1 MIGNF
6 NMEAQNILLNAK
18 KEMNELGHP
27 YIGTEHLLLSILKS
41 DSDISNRLNSYNL
54 NYNNFKEELCKIVG
68 TTDKKSEYFLYTPLL
83 RKVIENAIIDSKE
96 NNDGEVTSEH
106 LFFAMLEEGEG
117 IAIRILIGMGID
129 IESMYDDFSSSLIKK
144 TKKGKKKKLMI
155 YDLGFDMTS
164 NAKEGLVDPVIGRDK
179 EVKRVMEILCRRT
192 KNNPILIGEAGVGKT
207 AIVEELSRLIAN
219 DEVPNNL
226 IGKKVIS
233 LDMATMV
240 AGTKYRGE
248 FEERMKKVIKE
259 LEDNDD
265 IILFID
271 EIHTLVGAGG
281 AEGAIDASNILKPAL
296 ARGKIRCIG
305 ATTIEEYK
313 KFIEKDSALE
323 RRFQKI
329 YIKEPSIEE
338 TINIL
343 NNLKPIY
350 EVISLDMA
358 TMVAGTKY
366 RGEFEERMKK
376 VIKEL
381 EDNDDIILFI
391 DEIHTLVGA
400 GGAEGAIDASNILKP
415 ALARGKI
422 RCIGATTIEEYK
434 KFIEKDSALERR
446 FQKIYIKEPSIEETI
461 NILNN
466 LKPIYEKYHNVI
478 VPDSIINSIV
488 SLSEKY
494 IFDRNRPDKEID
506 ILDEVCSMVSMKDNQ
521 DIINKKN
528 IKKKIEIL
536 EEEKNSY
543 IIDNNIDK
551 AYDIRKKETEL
562 LSILNELE
570 LSSVKDKNEITI
582 EDVAFVINSRTNTPI
597 YEVMEDSSRSIN
609 NIKNNLKRKIIGQDK
624 AIDSLI
630 EMTKRIKFGYNDR
643 VYSSLFVGPTGVGKS
658 ALAKWYANNIVGESN
673 FIRLD
678 MSEFGDSTSVNK
690 ILGSSPGY
698 VGYDDNKNILEEV
711 RNKPNSVILLD
722 EIDKAHPSVINLF
735 YQILEDGKIKNSKG
749 IDVRFNNS
757 VIIMTSNIGFEK
769 NSIGFNKIN
778 ESTLSTLKNYF
789 SVSFINRIDNVIA
802 FNRLSED
809 NIRDIINIKLDDIN
823 NKYKSINISFTDNLI
838 NDIVSE
844 SKYNEFG
851 ARRLDKIIGSKVE
864 NKIIDAIMNKDND
877 VVIDSIKEN
886 ITS

>member
-350 EVISLDMA
+350 E
-358 TMVAGTKY
+358 
-366 RGEFEERMKK
+366 
-376 VIKEL
+376 
-381 EDNDDIILFI
+381 
-391 DEIHTLVGA
+391 
-400 GGAEGAIDASNILKP
+400 
-415 ALARGKI
+415 
-422 RCIGATTIEEYK
+422 
-434 KFIEKDSALERR
+434 
-446 FQKIYIKEPSIEETI
+446 
-461 NILNN
+461 
-466 LKPIYEKYHNVI
+466 KYHNVI

-543 IIDNNIDK
+543 IIDNNIPIPIGNR
-551 AYDIRKKETEL
+551 YLMLSFLFL
-562 LSILNELE
+562 L
-570 LSSVKDKNEITI
+570 K
-582 EDVAFVINSRTNTPI
+582 F
-597 YEVMEDSSRSIN
+597 
-609 NIKNNLKRKIIGQDK
+609 II
-624 AIDSLI
+624 
-630 EMTKRIKFGYNDR
+630 
-643 VYSSLFVGPTGVGKS
+643 
-658 ALAKWYANNIVGESN
+658 
-673 FIRLD
+673 
-678 MSEFGDSTSVNK
+678 
-690 ILGSSPGY
+690 
-698 VGYDDNKNILEEV
+698 
-711 RNKPNSVILLD
+711 
-722 EIDKAHPSVINLF
+722 
-735 YQILEDGKIKNSKG
+735 
-749 IDVRFNNS
+749 
-757 VIIMTSNIGFEK
+757 
-769 NSIGFNKIN
+769 
-778 ESTLSTLKNYF
+778 
-789 SVSFINRIDNVIA
+789 
-802 FNRLSED
+802 
-809 NIRDIINIKLDDIN
+809 
-823 NKYKSINISFTDNLI
+823 
-838 NDIVSE
+838 
-844 SKYNEFG
+844 
-851 ARRLDKIIGSKVE
+851 
-864 NKIIDAIMNKDND
+864 
-877 VVIDSIKEN
+877 
-886 ITS
+886 